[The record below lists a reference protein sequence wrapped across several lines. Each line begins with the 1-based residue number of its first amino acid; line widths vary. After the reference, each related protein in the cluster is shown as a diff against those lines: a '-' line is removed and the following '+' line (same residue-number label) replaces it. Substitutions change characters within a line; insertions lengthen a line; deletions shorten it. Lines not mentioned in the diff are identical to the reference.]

1 MHISA
6 TFKLI
11 VEVLGGLAVF
21 IFGIARL
28 SESLQRLAT
37 NTLKKIIDFLAKR
50 SWAAVL
56 MGLILT
62 SIIQSSSATTVMTV
76 GFVNAGL
83 VTLRQ
88 AIGIIMGANI
98 GTTVTAQIVSFKVE
112 TIAYPI
118 IIIGTLMFFIGRKKR
133 IKNIGMAILGLGLI
147 FLGMIVMKNS
157 LEPLKENET
166 FKYFLLY
173 FSKNPIAGIL
183 VGIVITSILQSSSAT
198 IGLLIALAHQGLIP
212 FASAVPILMGDN
224 IGTTTTALIASI
236 GTTIT
241 ARRTALA
248 HLMFNIFGTVVF
260 SILIY
265 GFKIMPF
272 IERITGSSVPHQ
284 IANMHTTF
292 NIITTIVLFPLI
304 GWYEKF
310 IVKIFPGQD
319 VVVNKN
325 AFYLDAR
332 LIKTPIIALEQVQK
346 EIVRISKLAHEML
359 KLSLERL
366 YKNDASIEK
375 RLLDREAAVD
385 SITEDTIR
393 YLTKTSQT
401 YLTNVL
407 STKLTNLL
415 HVAYDM
421 ERTADHAESIL
432 YLIDLKEENRMIFSK
447 PASLEIEKA
456 YEKVDLL
463 FDNLIDGM
471 ENEDNEKLAECEKL
485 EAELDMIVK
494 ETRTNHLIRLR
505 KNECMPLSGVTFNDI
520 ILHLERIGDLL
531 YEISRRFKSNL

>member
-1 MHISA
+1 MP
-6 TFKLI
+6 TYFKL
-11 VEVLGGLAVF
+11 VLEVLGGLAIF
-21 IFGIARL
+21 IFGIGRL
-28 SESLQRLAT
+28 SDSLQHLT
-37 NTLKKIIDFLAKR
+37 STKLKAIINFLAKK

-56 MGLILT
+56 MGLIIT

-112 TIAYPI
+112 TIAFPI
-118 IIIGTLMFFIGRKKR
+118 IIIGTLLFFLGRKKR
-133 IKNIGMAILGLGLI
+133 LKNIGMAILGLGLI

-157 LEPLKENET
+157 LEPLKENEK

-173 FSKNPIAGIL
+173 FSKNPIMGIL
-183 VGIVITSILQSSSAT
+183 TGAIMTGILQSSSAT

-224 IGTTTTALIASI
+224 IGTCATALIASV

-248 HLMFNIFGTVVF
+248 HLMFNIFGTIVF

-272 IERITGSSVPHQ
+272 IERITGTSIPHQ

-292 NIITTIVLFPLI
+292 NVVTTIILFPLI
-304 GWYEKF
+304 RFYEKF
-310 IVKIFPGQD
+310 IIKIFPGQD

-325 AFYLDAR
+325 ALYIDYR
-332 LIKTPIIALEQVQK
+332 LLKTPSLALDQAQK
-346 EIVRISKLAHEML
+346 ELTRILKLAKEMFD
-359 KLSLERL
+359 LSHERL
-366 YKNDASIEK
+366 YKNDLNIEK
-375 RLLDREAAVD
+375 KLLDRESAID
-385 SITEDTIR
+385 SITEDIVR

-401 YLTNVL
+401 YLTFSL
-407 STKLTNLL
+407 SNKLTNLL
-415 HVAYDM
+415 HTAYDG
-421 ERTADHAESIL
+421 ERTADHAESIM
-432 YLIDLKEENRMIFSK
+432 YLINVKEENRMTFTK
-447 PASLEIEKA
+447 PATLELEKIYEKA
-456 YEKVDLL
+456 KQL
-463 FDNLIDGM
+463 FDTLITGI
-471 ENEDNEKLAECEKL
+471 ENSDDAKLEECEKI
-485 EAELDMIVK
+485 EADLDLIVK

-505 KNECMPLSGVTFNDI
+505 KNECMPLSGVTFTDI
-520 ILHLERIGDLL
+520 VLHLERIGDLL
-531 YEISRRFKSNL
+531 CGISRNSKNIV

>member
-198 IGLLIALAHQGLIP
+198 I
-212 FASAVPILMGDN
+212 
-224 IGTTTTALIASI
+224 
-236 GTTIT
+236 
-241 ARRTALA
+241 
-248 HLMFNIFGTVVF
+248 
-260 SILIY
+260 
-265 GFKIMPF
+265 
-272 IERITGSSVPHQ
+272 
-284 IANMHTTF
+284 
-292 NIITTIVLFPLI
+292 
-304 GWYEKF
+304 
-310 IVKIFPGQD
+310 
-319 VVVNKN
+319 
-325 AFYLDAR
+325 
-332 LIKTPIIALEQVQK
+332 
-346 EIVRISKLAHEML
+346 
-359 KLSLERL
+359 
-366 YKNDASIEK
+366 
-375 RLLDREAAVD
+375 
-385 SITEDTIR
+385 
-393 YLTKTSQT
+393 
-401 YLTNVL
+401 
-407 STKLTNLL
+407 
-415 HVAYDM
+415 
-421 ERTADHAESIL
+421 
-432 YLIDLKEENRMIFSK
+432 
-447 PASLEIEKA
+447 
-456 YEKVDLL
+456 
-463 FDNLIDGM
+463 
-471 ENEDNEKLAECEKL
+471 
-485 EAELDMIVK
+485 
-494 ETRTNHLIRLR
+494 
-505 KNECMPLSGVTFNDI
+505 
-520 ILHLERIGDLL
+520 
-531 YEISRRFKSNL
+531 